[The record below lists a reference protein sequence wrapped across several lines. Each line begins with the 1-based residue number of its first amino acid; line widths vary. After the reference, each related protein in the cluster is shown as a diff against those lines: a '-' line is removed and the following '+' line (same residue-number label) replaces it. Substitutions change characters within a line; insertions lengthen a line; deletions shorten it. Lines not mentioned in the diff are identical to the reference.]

1 MIYQLCAFTDAVLI
15 VLAVIALTA
24 IVGAV
29 LYFLVGLIISIAGD
43 KNQTTT
49 EEPVKQLTST
59 QEPQYLLNFD
69 DTLVNTNN
77 AVDLDKAKEEQRIIN
92 NNQKSQIDEVM
103 ESRMARI
110 NEKKE
115 PESTNASD
123 DFFNA
128 PVQKPVEISE
138 EDEDLEAQYQ
148 AILDEISNKVKEE
161 EKPVTKKEPKEEDDD
176 FDFDFDFDFD
186 DDEKEEEKEE
196 KVEPKKVEVVKEE
209 PKQIVQVVE
218 DTEKVKSLEEEIE
231 SLKTALEQ
239 ERQAKIDAE
248 EQKQKEEAEKTRLQA
263 EIEEERLA
271 MEEERLKQQ
280 EVVVENTKSKEIH
293 AQYEEDRKAWEEEKA
308 RLQAEI
314 ANLKDVPEEVETLDS
329 LEARLLNLQE
339 RLKVAEKELKANKKE
354 YIPLA
359 RIKRTLQND
368 EAKLRRKEAIVAKQK
383 ITLFGVSNYVVDPEK
398 EKKLA
403 EDLDVLEALRLSV
416 QHCEDVM
423 RENADRYPILE
434 NTNKI
439 LVKTVKDLKD
449 DVLMVQRKIDALKS
463 GDAQ

>member
-248 EQKQKEEAEKTRLQA
+248 EQKQKEEAEKTKIGRA
-263 EIEEERLA
+263 SCRER
-271 MEEERLKQQ
+271 
-280 EVVVENTKSKEIH
+280 V
-293 AQYEEDRKAWEEEKA
+293 
-308 RLQAEI
+308 
-314 ANLKDVPEEVETLDS
+314 
-329 LEARLLNLQE
+329 
-339 RLKVAEKELKANKKE
+339 
-354 YIPLA
+354 
-359 RIKRTLQND
+359 
-368 EAKLRRKEAIVAKQK
+368 
-383 ITLFGVSNYVVDPEK
+383 
-398 EKKLA
+398 
-403 EDLDVLEALRLSV
+403 
-416 QHCEDVM
+416 
-423 RENADRYPILE
+423 
-434 NTNKI
+434 
-439 LVKTVKDLKD
+439 
-449 DVLMVQRKIDALKS
+449 
-463 GDAQ
+463 